1 MGIEIRKGRFYSYDR
16 RRVNGRMRGFYGG
29 AVPPWGVDLIRLQAE
44 EELEKRE
51 EARLKIEQEAK
62 WADDV
67 LAAGEEFNRLADGL
81 FREIMQLAGYKLH
94 KRSEWRRTRGASAME
109 KSEAIAQ
116 VEKEPLCAGVAE
128 MAASVLI
135 LRAIELDKSISDGVH
150 KNYWEYIDKLL
161 ADGPVPSFA
170 ERMAATRAS
179 HNWLSVHILECKVA
193 LQTQAGLNP
202 MILDKRL
209 TLAEKRLH
217 ASLKSLA
224 VLRRLR
230 KPVAVKQVN
239 VSNGS
244 MVVKNRNLE

>member
-1 MGIEIRKGRFYSYDR
+1 MGIELRKGRYYWYDR
-16 RRVNGRMRGFYGG
+16 KRVNGRVRCDYYG
-29 AVPPWGVDLIRLQAE
+29 AVPAQGVQLFRLQAE
-44 EELEKRE
+44 VDFEKRVL
-51 EARLKIEQEAK
+51 ARHKIEQRAK

-116 VEKEPLCAGVAE
+116 VEREPPCAGVAE

-193 LQTQAGLNP
+193 LQTQAGFNP
-202 MILDKRL
+202 MMLDKRL

-230 KPVAVKQVN
+230 KPAAQKQVN
-239 VSNGS
+239 FANGP
-244 MVVKNRNLE
+244 MVVNNGK